1 MATDVRDKADA
12 AEQAM
17 RRHAEER
24 DRRVLPPATRSDLY
38 RGNLNTELS

>member
-24 DRRVLPPATRSDLY
+24 DRRVLRLLLCYAQA
-38 RGNLNTELS
+38 